1 MLNKGSDPMILS
13 LPIEL
18 VAGIS
23 LIIILIVIYVAALYK
38 SFKKYENAERDAGEV
53 LYEIVPSKR
62 ILKLRRIDLVAGIGI
77 FFFFYLSEFI
87 RYQSFPPTR
96 IEIGIVLTGAI
107 ASFYLNDKPQKIC
120 ENGIVVRY
128 GLVSWSNIKEI
139 MPIDETDDS
148 INIILYK
155 RMNLG
160 KKITLY
166 CQPEDIMNVLHM
178 IERKINF
185 NPEIV

>member
-1 MLNKGSDPMILS
+1 MLNKGSDPMILGW
-13 LPIEL
+13 PIEL

-53 LYEIVPSKR
+53 LLEIVPSKR
-62 ILKLRRIDLVAGIGI
+62 ILKLRRIDIVATIGI
-77 FFFFYLSEFI
+77 FLFFYLSEFI
-87 RYQSFPPTR
+87 HYKVLPPMR
-96 IEIGIVLTGAI
+96 MEIGIALIGAI

-128 GLVSWSNIKEI
+128 GLVSWNNIKEI

-166 CQPEDIMNVLHM
+166 CQSEDIMNVLHM

>member
-23 LIIILIVIYVAALYK
+23 LIIILTVIYVVALYK

-77 FFFFYLSEFI
+77 FLFFYLSEFI
-87 RYQSFPPTR
+87 QYKSLPPFR
-96 IEIGIVLTGAI
+96 MEIGLVLTGAI
-107 ASFYLNDKPQKIC
+107 ASFYLNDKPQKVC
-120 ENGIVVRY
+120 ENGILVSC
-128 GLVSWSNIKEI
+128 GLVTWGNIKEV
-139 MPIDETDDS
+139 MPVDINDEKID
-148 INIILYK
+148 IKLYK
-155 RMNLG
+155 GTGGHR
-160 KKITLY
+160 KITLY
-166 CQPEDIMNVLHM
+166 CQSEDIMNVLHM

>member
-1 MLNKGSDPMILS
+1 M
-13 LPIEL
+13 
-18 VAGIS
+18 
-23 LIIILIVIYVAALYK
+23 
-38 SFKKYENAERDAGEV
+38 
-53 LYEIVPSKR
+53 
-62 ILKLRRIDLVAGIGI
+62 
-77 FFFFYLSEFI
+77 
-87 RYQSFPPTR
+87 
-96 IEIGIVLTGAI
+96 
-107 ASFYLNDKPQKIC
+107 
-120 ENGIVVRY
+120 
-128 GLVSWSNIKEI
+128 SWSNIKEI
-139 MPIDETDDS
+139 MPIDEMDDS

>member
-1 MLNKGSDPMILS
+1 MSHMLNKGSDPMILS

-23 LIIILIVIYVAALYK
+23 LIIILTVIYV
-38 SFKKYENAERDAGEV
+38 
-53 LYEIVPSKR
+53 
-62 ILKLRRIDLVAGIGI
+62 VA
-77 FFFFYLSEFI
+77 
-87 RYQSFPPTR
+87 
-96 IEIGIVLTGAI
+96 
-107 ASFYLNDKPQKIC
+107 
-120 ENGIVVRY
+120 
-128 GLVSWSNIKEI
+128 
-139 MPIDETDDS
+139 
-148 INIILYK
+148 LYK

-178 IERKINF
+178 IERKINV